1 MRLCGAERIRARSVI
16 PLPIP
21 AGCWDSLPQHVRGET
36 TKTEETHAK
45 KNNQVKNKQAKKE
58 KNHHSLGEKLH

>member
-45 KNNQVKNKQAKKE
+45 KKTKLKTNKQKK
-58 KNHHSLGEKLH
+58 KKIIIP